1 MYQELSR
8 TIKMEHTFLTPEA
21 DCSFRFIQRLPRVT
35 CEEWSE
41 QEMGRDMWPSF
52 AGMLELGALKR
63 IYTLQRIHK
72 EVRPTSHIYLATQPV
87 GKAGKATAPELL
99 MRALY
104 LSKIQKDSL
113 SQCLA
118 ETLDVAL
125 DEVEHAMLDPR
136 VSKFGPTVTSCIFLH
151 FLSELDMSTKENQE
165 KSISKGFCFGYHHV
179 TMSHWMLNVNVRS
192 KIVCHYDDHIIV
204 SLALSRCSNQGSI
217 PNNKHHMDVKKCGFE
232 WI

>member
-1 MYQELSR
+1 MYQDVSR
-8 TIKMEHTFLTPEA
+8 TIKMFQDGTHVLTPKA
-21 DCSFRFIQRLPRVT
+21 DCSFRFIHRLPRVT

-87 GKAGKATAPELL
+87 GKAGKAPAPELL

-136 VSKFGPTVTSCIFLH
+136 VSKFGPTVTSRIFLH
-151 FLSELDMSTKENQE
+151 FLSELDMSTKENHG
-165 KSISKGFCFGYHHV
+165 KSISDVLFRGYHCV
-179 TMSHWMLNVNVRS
+179 PLDVECEFSIQNCLNIIMNT
-192 KIVCHYDDHIIV
+192 IIV
-204 SLALSRCSNQGSI
+204 SLAL
-217 PNNKHHMDVKKCGFE
+217 
-232 WI
+232 

>member
-1 MYQELSR
+1 
-8 TIKMEHTFLTPEA
+8 
-21 DCSFRFIQRLPRVT
+21 
-35 CEEWSE
+35 
-41 QEMGRDMWPSF
+41 MGRDMWPSF

-136 VSKFGPTVTSCIFLH
+136 VSKFGPTVTSRIFLH

-165 KSISKGFCFGYHHV
+165 KSISKGFCFGYQHV

-192 KIVCHYDDHIIV
+192 KIVCHYDDNIIV
-204 SLALSRCSNQGSI
+204 SLQ
-217 PNNKHHMDVKKCGFE
+217 
-232 WI
+232 